1 VGRAHERARPGSDAA
16 GCACLTVIDEA
27 DQQVTRWVQEVLPGV
42 NVTLDGPAAA
52 DADVG
57 LQLFEIADLPP
68 ARTDERRLLQ
78 VRLGYLVTTSGDDV
92 ALAHKRLGGLL
103 FAALT
108 HPDYGVRFAGD
119 LAEYWSAAGVPP
131 RAGFILTVPLRQPVD
146 VEPAKPVQVPLIV
159 QGAGAR
165 TMEGAVLGPGDVPV
179 SDAYVEIPA
188 LALATRSDTR
198 GRFRFGA
205 VPTAPAKQ
213 QVRVHAKG
221 REFTFTVDSSKPSP
235 YVLRLDLAKV

>member
-1 VGRAHERARPGSDAA
+1 M
-16 GCACLTVIDEA
+16 
-27 DQQVTRWVQEVLPGV
+27 
-42 NVTLDGPAAA
+42 
-52 DADVG
+52 
-57 LQLFEIADLPP
+57 
-68 ARTDERRLLQ
+68 
-78 VRLGYLVTTSGDDV
+78 
-92 ALAHKRLGGLL
+92 
-103 FAALT
+103 
-108 HPDYGVRFAGD
+108 
-119 LAEYWSAAGVPP
+119 PP

-221 REFTFTVDSSKPSP
+221 REFTFTIDSSKPSP